1 MHHPPSDAEGDR
13 AITTA
18 EEDVRDQSQVLRE
31 VLLIHP
37 ETTTYEELA
46 RRLTAA
52 SEEFADRDRV
62 QRAVR
67 DLVAGG
73 LLHLRA
79 GDLVLPT
86 RAAVD
91 FHRLY
96 GV

>member
-1 MHHPPSDAEGDR
+1 MHDHPLGAGEDR
-13 AITTA
+13 AIITA

-37 ETTTYEELA
+37 ETTTLEELV

-52 SEEFADRDRV
+52 SMEFADRDRV

-67 DLVAGG
+67 ELVAVG

-86 RAAVD
+86 RAAVS

>member
-1 MHHPPSDAEGDR
+1 MHDHPLDAGEDR
-13 AITTA
+13 AVTPA
-18 EEDVRDQSQVLRE
+18 EEDVREQSQVLRE

-37 ETTTYEELA
+37 ETATYEELV
-46 RRLTAA
+46 RCLGGA
-52 SEEFADRDRV
+52 SDEFADRDRI

-67 DLVAGG
+67 DLVAVG

-86 RAAVD
+86 RAAVS

>member
-1 MHHPPSDAEGDR
+1 MHDHPMGAGEDR
-13 AITTA
+13 ARTTA
-18 EEDVRDQSQVLRE
+18 EEDVREQSQVLRE

-37 ETTTYEELA
+37 ETTTYEELV
-46 RRLTAA
+46 RRLTVA

-67 DLVAGG
+67 DLVAVG

-86 RAAVD
+86 RAAVSFD
-91 FHRLY
+91 RLY

>member
-1 MHHPPSDAEGDR
+1 MHDHPLDAGEDR
-13 AITTA
+13 THTTA
-18 EEDVRDQSQVLRE
+18 EEDVREQAQVLRE

-37 ETTTYEELA
+37 ETTTYEELI
-46 RRLTAA
+46 RRLTVA
-52 SEEFADRDRV
+52 SNEFADRDRI

-67 DLVAGG
+67 DLVAVG

-86 RAAVD
+86 RAAVN